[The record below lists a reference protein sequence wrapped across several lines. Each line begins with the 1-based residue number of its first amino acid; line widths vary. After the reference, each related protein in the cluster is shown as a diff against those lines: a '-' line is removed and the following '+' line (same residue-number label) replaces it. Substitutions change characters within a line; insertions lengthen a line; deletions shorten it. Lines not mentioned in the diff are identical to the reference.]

1 MALLIVGKY
10 GEDDVRGAHLR
21 RLTTLAIV
29 IALHLVLLLLL
40 TLAPAVTRAVE
51 EGKPFIVRLL
61 PLPSSEAPAL
71 PAPSAPKP
79 PITEPLPTPPTDATK
94 PAPPV
99 SVTPRPSAIP
109 VPTPL
114 PAPAAPAVVPAP
126 SGDIVMGGG
135 RSRAAPVGFAPA
147 RWVRKITD
155 EEFFPLMQEDLW
167 RVPMDVTFRLRCLVA
182 ADMRIDCRILSE
194 SPTIPGVRTAVL
206 KGLPLL
212 RMRPPMRDGRPL
224 LDQPVEFEWRV
235 GQHSRFSALDR

>member
-1 MALLIVGKY
+1 MVALVVGRY
-10 GEDDVRGAHLR
+10 GEDDGRGVQLR
-21 RLTTLAIV
+21 RASTLAIV
-29 IALHLVLLLLL
+29 IGLHVALLLLL
-40 TLAPAVTRAVE
+40 TLAPAVRRAVE

-61 PLPSSEAPAL
+61 PLPSSEEPAL
-71 PAPSAPKP
+71 PAPSAPKQPVAEPQPSP
-79 PITEPLPTPPTDATK
+79 PVEATK

-99 SVTPRPSAIP
+99 SVTPRPSAVP

-126 SGDIVMGGG
+126 NGDIVMGSG
-135 RSRAAPVGFAPA
+135 RARAAPVGFAPA

-206 KGLPLL
+206 KGLPIL

>member
-1 MALLIVGKY
+1 MMATIDGRY
-10 GEDDVRGAHLR
+10 GHVDGSAATLR
-21 RLTTLAIV
+21 RASTLAIV
-29 IALHLVLLLLL
+29 IALHLALLLVL
-40 TLAPAVTRAVE
+40 TLAPAITRVVE

-61 PLPSSEAPAL
+61 PLPPSEEPAL
-71 PAPSAPKP
+71 PAPSTPTP
-79 PITEPLPTPPTDATK
+79 PVAEPLPTPPAEATK

-109 VPTPL
+109 APTPP
-114 PAPAAPAVVPAP
+114 PAPAAPAVDQAT
-126 SGDIVMGGG
+126 SGDIVMGNG
-135 RSRAAPVGFAPA
+135 RARAAPVGFAPA

-206 KGLPLL
+206 KGLPIL

-235 GQHSRFSALDR
+235 GQHNRFSSLDR